1 MYALD
6 SKLTFACKVC
16 ILRPQRLGFF
26 AGKLLSLA
34 GSRGGSVTPSQ
45 VPICLLREMGL
56 DPAEFLD
63 VSIAPHH
70 C

>member
-6 SKLTFACKVC
+6 SKPTFACEVC
-16 ILRPQRLGFF
+16 ILRPQRLGFSV
-26 AGKLLSLA
+26 GKFITLA

-56 DPAEFLD
+56 DPTQFLD
-63 VSIAPHH
+63 LEY
-70 C
+70 